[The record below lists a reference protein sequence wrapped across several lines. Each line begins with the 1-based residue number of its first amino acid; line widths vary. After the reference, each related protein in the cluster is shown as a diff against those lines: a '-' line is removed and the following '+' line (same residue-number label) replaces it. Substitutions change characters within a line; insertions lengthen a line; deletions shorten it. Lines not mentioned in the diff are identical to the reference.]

1 MKRSTSEH
9 DFFLKVK
16 GRDRAHSMQFNNNPL
31 HKSDKPPEAD
41 FALLASPFTFV
52 SDDPLTRDDPLNAD
66 LPLLVDELYDA
77 NEPISNFHGSGKL
90 RTDGPYY
97 VWITVWWAK
106 NWRKKNPVLV
116 ERRSCDYEL
125 SLVEIKHPVFVPS
138 GIDSVRNY
146 SSRWVG
152 VVCPCRHFFQ
162 TLWDFFFFF
171 QKLLKQNFLSQ
182 WDFFLTLWVRWLKFG
197 IVLSHDNFHPLKIPQ
212 NGTFFPMGFLSQRN
226 FISTRL

>member
-1 MKRSTSEH
+1 MGIGFKARQSVSELTNFTPLGVQTTYWLEGEIPGPTLQADKLLAASKMKRSTSEH

-97 VWITVWWAK
+97 V
-106 NWRKKNPVLV
+106 
-116 ERRSCDYEL
+116 
-125 SLVEIKHPVFVPS
+125 
-138 GIDSVRNY
+138 
-146 SSRWVG
+146 
-152 VVCPCRHFFQ
+152 
-162 TLWDFFFFF
+162 
-171 QKLLKQNFLSQ
+171 
-182 WDFFLTLWVRWLKFG
+182 
-197 IVLSHDNFHPLKIPQ
+197 
-212 NGTFFPMGFLSQRN
+212 
-226 FISTRL
+226 